1 LAASGQCDAQGKG
14 WSIEQFLIVGELSLG
29 GEVRPIRGALPLA
42 LMAREVGCKAIMVP
56 SANAAE
62 AAIVEGVSVLPVSH
76 LREAVEFFRG
86 QREIGEARP
95 IPPPDPSE
103 RPLYPFDFADVK
115 GQEGAKRALE
125 VAAAGGHNV
134 LMIGPP
140 GSGKTM
146 LAKRILTVLPKLS
159 FEEALE
165 VTRIYS
171 VMGLLDD
178 GMGLVQRRPF
188 RAPHHTISDVGLI
201 GGGVGLPRP
210 GEVSL
215 AHRGVLFLDELP
227 EFRKH
232 VLEVLRQPLEEAQV
246 TISRSLV
253 SLNYPAA
260 VTLIASMNPCPC
272 GHLGDPKHECR
283 CAPAQVA
290 AYQARISGPLL
301 DRIDLHIEVPSLR
314 YRDLKEGSP
323 GESSEVIRARVQE
336 ARDLQRGRLK
346 EHGLHCNAQ
355 MGPQQLREFCAID
368 DAGHDLLEAVVD
380 RLGMSARAYDRILKV
395 ARTIADLEGS
405 ARIEAQHVAEAI
417 QYRLLDR
424 QSRAA
429 A

>member
-1 LAASGQCDAQGKG
+1 
-14 WSIEQFLIVGELSLG
+14 
-29 GEVRPIRGALPLA
+29 
-42 LMAREVGCKAIMVP
+42 M
-56 SANAAE
+56 
-62 AAIVEGVSVLPVSH
+62 
-76 LREAVEFFRG
+76 
-86 QREIGEARP
+86 
-95 IPPPDPSE
+95 
-103 RPLYPFDFADVK
+103 
-115 GQEGAKRALE
+115 
-125 VAAAGGHNV
+125 
-134 LMIGPP
+134 
-140 GSGKTM
+140 
-146 LAKRILTVLPKLS
+146 
-159 FEEALE
+159 
-165 VTRIYS
+165 
-171 VMGLLDD
+171 
-178 GMGLVQRRPF
+178 
-188 RAPHHTISDVGLI
+188 
-201 GGGVGLPRP
+201 
-210 GEVSL
+210 

-355 MGPQQLREFCAID
+355 MGPQQLREYCAID

-395 ARTIADLEGS
+395 ARTIADLERS